1 MNNTL
6 AIKGTTDGLLVTL
19 PAGEWN
25 DAVREFFVAIDEQPD
40 FFRGARLI
48 VQLADREV
56 KAADLGSLRESLT
69 QRDIALA
76 GVRAT
81 AEATLAAAA
90 DLGLLPS
97 SARSPQRSDA
107 ADHAATAQVE
117 GEEALLLVR
126 TLRSGHSIHYS
137 GHVVVLGDVN
147 PGAEVVAAGHVIVWG
162 RLRGTV
168 HAGAAGDESA
178 QVCALDL
185 APTQLRIAGHIAV
198 SPARRGKP
206 RPEAA
211 CIRDGQLVAEPW
223 AEERRRLT
231 PSGEDA

>member
-1 MNNTL
+1 M

-25 DAVREFFVAIDEQPD
+25 DAVREFFAAIDEQAD

-56 KAADLGSLRESLT
+56 KAADLGSLREALT
-69 QRDIALA
+69 QRDIGLA

-81 AEATLAAAA
+81 AEATLSAAA
-90 DLGLLPS
+90 DLGLLPARARPS
-97 SARSPQRSDA
+97 SRPDPSDEPMP
-107 ADHAATAQVE
+107 AQVE
-117 GEEALLLVR
+117 GESALLLVR
-126 TLRSGHSIHYS
+126 TLRSGHRIHS
-137 GHVVVLGDVN
+137 AGHVVVLGDVN

-162 RLRGTV
+162 HLRGTV

-178 QVCALDL
+178 RVCALDL

-198 SPARRGKP
+198 SPERRGKP
-206 RPEAA
+206 KPEMA
-211 CIRDGQLVAEPW
+211 CIRQGQLVAEPW
-223 AEERRRLT
+223 AEDRRHKA
-231 PSGEDA
+231 PPGEDV